1 MKPKELLAV
10 FFGTFLLILLGDGV
24 VANCVLAPRLG
35 GAASYNWNT
44 ITLGWAFA
52 VIVTTFVSGAHNNPA
67 ITLAMAIRG
76 ELPWSKLAPYFLAE
90 FAGAFLG
97 ALGVY
102 LAYRDGLQS
111 LGMPNVWTSGAGTIY
126 KQTMVDGVATVTA
139 AGSFSILTA
148 CVAEFFGTM
157 VLMWAVLSTSDSRNA
172 IFNHLAPFIVG
183 GAILAIGLCLGG
195 PSGYSLNPARDLG
208 PRLLGLVVGTKG
220 LFEGWYW
227 LIPPVLIPFISAPV
241 AGWLFDSFFASEKA

>member
-24 VANCVLAPRLG
+24 VANCVLAPKLG
-35 GAASYNWNT
+35 GASSYNWNT

-52 VIVTTFVSGAHNNPA
+52 VIITTFISGAHNNPA

-76 ELPWSKLAPYFLAE
+76 ELPWSKLAPYLAAE

-102 LAYRDGLQS
+102 FVYRDGLQS
-111 LGMPNVWTSGAGTIY
+111 LGMPNIWTSGAGTIY
-126 KQTMVDGVATVTA
+126 NQTMVNGVATVTA

-172 IFNHLAPFIVG
+172 IFNQLAPFVVG
-183 GAILAIGLCLGG
+183 GAVLVVGLCLGG
-195 PSGYSLNPARDLG
+195 PSGYSINPARDLG

-220 LFEGWYW
+220 LFEGLYW